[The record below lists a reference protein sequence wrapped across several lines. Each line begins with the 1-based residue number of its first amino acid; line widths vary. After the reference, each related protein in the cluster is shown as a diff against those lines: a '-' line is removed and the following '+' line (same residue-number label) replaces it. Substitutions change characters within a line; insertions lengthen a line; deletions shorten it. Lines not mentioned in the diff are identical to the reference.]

1 MDVPF
6 TDLSMASWELASWEL
21 APSRLLDPGMR
32 RDDGGIF
39 RRDDGGAVSR
49 TVWSRRLAF

>member
-1 MDVPF
+1 MHGRTFYGPKDGIQGTRTV
-6 TDLSMASWELASWEL
+6 
-21 APSRLLDPGMR
+21 DPGMR

-39 RRDDGGAVSR
+39 RRDDGGTVSR